1 MSNSQY
7 PTPNSQISRVRFYW
21 ALGVGVLGV
30 VLCAGVASAQIER
43 TPDGR
48 FVFWPTEMPP
58 RPLAAREVTF
68 PPYQMRTL
76 RNGLQVIAVLHHEQP
91 AVSMRLLVRAGSVQ
105 DPRGK
110 VGVASLAA
118 ALLDQ
123 GTVTK
128 NAQEIADHIDFIGG
142 ALATGSASDLTY
154 VNVVVMKDSFDVGMN
169 LLVDVARNPAFAAEE
184 IDRQKQQTISSLQ
197 VSSEDPDYVASVL
210 LERLVYGF
218 HPYGLP
224 NSGTPATLA
233 SITRTDLQEFHRRYF
248 VPNNM
253 VLAIVGDVT
262 SDEAFAGAERAFGD
276 WPRAEVPAVNIVEP
290 PPPTRRI
297 VIVDK
302 PDSVQTEIR
311 VGQLAIPRKHPD
323 YMAFDLAGKILG
335 GEGANRL
342 HRVLRSERGLTYGAQ
357 ADSEARKQAGHLVA
371 ETDTR
376 TDTTGEALRLI
387 IDEFS
392 RLQRDRVSQGELSD
406 AQAYLAGSFPLT
418 IETPGD
424 IAAQVLNVVFY
435 ELPVE
440 EIGTFRERVQA
451 VRPEDIQRV
460 AREYVRPDR
469 LSIVL
474 VGDASSFVP
483 QLQRVGFMDFEVI
496 PIEQLD
502 LMSATL
508 RREALRAGLLGPAGP
523 LLASLNGPAPRTTGD
538 AYVGRVRGR
547 MEQRPRRPFGS
558 LAYTQQQVNPAA
570 EDPKG
575 LLKRIIDAKGGLQ
588 ALKSI
593 RTVIADEERIVI
605 TPNGRAPLPTKTY
618 VVYPDKFRV
627 DSRLAGQEIVHAYNG
642 GAAWVKDPG
651 GVSAAP
657 AAMRADFAATARR
670 DTYPMLIAA
679 AEGRLTLRALPQEEK
694 AGEALQVLEISG
706 ADFPPVRL
714 YVDERYRIARQS
726 YTASGPDGLPMKIE
740 EVFSD
745 YRTIDRV
752 AVPFRASV
760 LSNGRPILERTIKSV
775 TFNTRIDE
783 TLFDQPL

>member
-1 MSNSQY
+1 M
-7 PTPNSQISRVRFYW
+7 TLRSRLLWR
-21 ALGVGVLGV
+21 LGVGVLGV
-30 VLCAGVASAQIER
+30 LCASAASAQLER
-43 TPDGR
+43 MPDGR
-48 FVFWPTEMPP
+48 FVFWPTETPP
-58 RPLAAREVTF
+58 RPLAAREVKF

-105 DPRGK
+105 DPQGK

-118 ALLDQ
+118 SLLDQ

-128 NAQEIADHIDFIGG
+128 SAQEIADHIDFIGG

-233 SITRTDLQEFHRRYF
+233 SIARADLQEFHRRYF

-262 SDEAFAGAERAFGD
+262 SDEAFAAAERAFGD
-276 WPRAEVPAVNIVEP
+276 WPRAEVAPVAVVEP
-290 PPPTRRI
+290 PAPTRRVI
-297 VIVDK
+297 IVDK

-311 VGQLAIPRKHPD
+311 VGQIAIPRKHAD

-357 ADSEARKQAGHLVA
+357 ADTEAFKQAGHLVA

-376 TDTTGEALRLI
+376 TETTGEALRLMV
-387 IDEFS
+387 DEFS

-440 EIGTFRERVQA
+440 EIGTFPERVQA
-451 VRPEDIQRV
+451 VRPDDIQRV
-460 AREYVRPDR
+460 ARQYVRPDR

-474 VGDASSFVP
+474 VGNASAFVP
-483 QLQRVGFMDFEVI
+483 QLQRVGFAEFEII
-496 PIEQLD
+496 PIDQLD

-508 RREALRAGLLGPAGP
+508 KRD
-523 LLASLNGPAPRTTGD
+523 APR
-538 AYVGRVRGR
+538 AQAF
-547 MEQRPRRPFGS
+547 EPFGS
-558 LAYTQQQVNPAA
+558 FGSFEPFRSGRLAYTQQQVNPGA
-570 EDPKG
+570 EDPKA
-575 LLKRIIDAKGGLQ
+575 LLKEIIEAKGGLD
-588 ALKSI
+588 ALKRI
-593 RTVIADEERIVI
+593 RTVVADEDRTII
-605 TPNGRAPLPTKTY
+605 TPNGRTALPTKTY
-618 VVYPDKFRV
+618 VIYPDKFRV
-627 DSRLAGQEIVHAYNG
+627 DSVLGGQQIVHTYNS
-642 GAAWVKDPG
+642 GAAWVKDLG
-651 GVSAAP
+651 GISAAP
-657 AAMRADFAATARR
+657 VAMRNDFAATARR

-679 AEGRLTLRALPQEEK
+679 AEGRLALRLLPEEGK
-694 AGEALQVLEISG
+694 DGEVMKVLEVSG
-706 ADFPPVRL
+706 AEFPAMRL
-714 YVDERYRIARQS
+714 YVDKNFRIARQS

-745 YRTIDRV
+745 YRAIDSV
-752 AVPFRASV
+752 SVPFKASV
-760 LSNGRPILERTIKSV
+760 LSNGRLIIERSIKSV

-783 TLFDQPL
+783 KLFDQPL